1 MTKPVM
7 TRLEVFKEYLERGMD
22 DIMPFE
28 RYLDA
33 RKEVVDVK

>member
-1 MTKPVM
+1 
-7 TRLEVFKEYLERGMD
+7 MD

-33 RKEVVDVK
+33 RKEVVDVKWYKKR